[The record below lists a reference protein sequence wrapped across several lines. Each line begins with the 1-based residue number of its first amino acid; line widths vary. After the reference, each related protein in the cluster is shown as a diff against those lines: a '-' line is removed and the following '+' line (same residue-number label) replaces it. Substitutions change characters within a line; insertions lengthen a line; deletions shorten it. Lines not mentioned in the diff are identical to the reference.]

1 MITGIHHITINVKN
15 LTQTHRFYGELL
27 GLTRLEDI
35 DMGDHTL
42 PGGAKL
48 ELICYRAVTP
58 VCTAGLLERGRFRHL
73 ALQFDTV
80 DALNSVVDRLP
91 LYGGRVLQPPKWVE
105 ALQFTGMLAEDPNGC
120 ELEFLTLEGSAAP
133 VEEKE
138 TDNE

>member
-35 DMGDHTL
+35 DMGDHTLSYYAL

-80 DALNSVVDRLP
+80 DALNSVVDLS
-91 LYGGRVLQPPKWVE
+91 LIHI
-105 ALQFTGMLAEDPNGC
+105 
-120 ELEFLTLEGSAAP
+120 
-133 VEEKE
+133 
-138 TDNE
+138 